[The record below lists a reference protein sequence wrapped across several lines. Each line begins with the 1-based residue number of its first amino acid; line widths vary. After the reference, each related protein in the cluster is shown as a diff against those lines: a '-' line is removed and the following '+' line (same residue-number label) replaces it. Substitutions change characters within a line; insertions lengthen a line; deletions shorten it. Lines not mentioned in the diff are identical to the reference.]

1 MPLIKLEMHKSF
13 FNYTSD
19 LASENNNVRV
29 PTYLNNR
36 KMLHVLHRILKIIFC
51 TLIRES
57 YYKWLVR
64 VEGLTYPELRH
75 LKERLGLQG
84 ERLGDLDITEFSLPS
99 WMLLN
104 ALESLG
110 YSVLEVTIILQVSS
124 QCWVVESVI
133 VAAVS
138 LVVSLTSGLCRLC
151 ITLVAIFW

>member
-51 TLIRES
+51 TLTRES

-110 YSVLEVTIILQVSS
+110 YSVLEVTIILLVSS
-124 QCWVVESVI
+124 QYVESVI

-151 ITLVAIFW
+151 ITLVPIF

>member
-1 MPLIKLEMHKSF
+1 MEKKKREVNKKNLLKLSLQMPLIKLEMHKSF

-51 TLIRES
+51 TLTRES

-110 YSVLEVTIILQVSS
+110 YSVLEVTIILLVSS
-124 QCWVVESVI
+124 
-133 VAAVS
+133 
-138 LVVSLTSGLCRLC
+138 LC
-151 ITLVAIFW
+151 

>member
-51 TLIRES
+51 TLTRES

-110 YSVLEVTIILQVSS
+110 YSVLEVTIILLVSS
-124 QCWVVESVI
+124 QYVESVI
-133 VAAVS
+133 AAAAS

-151 ITLVAIFW
+151 ITLVPIF